1 MNKIWLTVALFPICP
16 AVFAATE
23 VEKPLLCQSNLMPT
37 QWQPLLG
44 LPENAIDIR
53 ADKVNINN
61 TTSAQFT
68 GNVVINTEQMQL
80 SASSA
85 LINKQSGQ
93 LNAEGPLVYEDPFT
107 RVESNGLFADLNN
120 YHIDLMGADYQL
132 TQQLGRG
139 GAAQLSARE
148 NSIELLNASFTT
160 CPSDKPF
167 WSIEASTISLS
178 KTEGW
183 GETYNAV
190 LRILDTPVIY
200 IPYFTFP
207 IDDRRK
213 SGLLAPTL
221 SSSERY
227 GLELITP
234 FYWNIAPNYDA
245 TITPRYMSK
254 KGVQLNTEFRYL
266 TPQHSGLFAVEFLEK
281 DDSEPELKERF
292 LVHWQQNSYFNENW
306 RASIDIT
313 NVSDDNYL
321 TDLTS
326 HYGNATDTQLYR
338 TGTLDYLGE
347 QWTAQLKVQNFEVL
361 GDHTEAYAALPQ
373 IAWQT
378 TEAVKW
384 QGLDWSLQGEFSHFR
399 NDNLT
404 ITDASRL
411 HIEPKASYGISD
423 TAWSFYSEASLLHSY
438 YQQDGDFQNTSFEN
452 TVTRTLPKLR
462 MHAQMNLERATM
474 FVVDDGIQTLE
485 PQLQYLYVPKKDQE
499 NIGLYDTTKMQ
510 DDFSGLFREQR
521 FSGVDRIAQ
530 ANQFT
535 IGATTRIFDNKNLE
549 RFNLSIGQI
558 IYLDSNVKPTKQNPL
573 NKTNY
578 NALFAAE
585 SMIHWHRRWYL
596 SAGIQYDADTKQ
608 LIQSHAT
615 IDYKGD
621 NNQLVQLNH
630 RYANDVSG
638 YEIDQIGFFTS
649 VPLNQ
654 QWQFIASYHR
664 DLVAKRSTEL
674 FAGLQYESCCWA
686 IQLTGNRQIETDLN
700 KTINQDDAQFDSSIR
715 LNFILKG
722 LGGKSNND
730 VSRLLQ
736 QGIFGYRRP
745 YFLNN

>member
-1 MNKIWLTVALFPICP
+1 MNKVWLAVALSSISP
-16 AVFAATE
+16 AVYAATE
-23 VEKPLLCQSNLMPT
+23 IERPLLCQNNNLPQ
-37 QWQPLLG
+37 QWLPLTG
-44 LPENAIDIR
+44 LPKNAIDIR
-53 ADKVNINN
+53 ADRVNINN
-61 TTSAQFT
+61 TSSAQFA
-68 GNVVINTEQMQL
+68 GNVVINTEKMQL

-85 LINKQSGQ
+85 LFNKQSLQ
-93 LNAEGPLVYEDPFT
+93 LNAEGPLIYQDPFT
-107 RVESNGLFADLNN
+107 LVKSNGLFADLNN

-132 TQQLGRG
+132 TQQQGHG
-139 GAAQLSARE
+139 GAAQLSARD
-148 NSIELLNASFTT
+148 NSIELMNASFTT
-160 CPSDKPF
+160 CPSNKPF

-190 LRILDTPVIY
+190 LRILDTPVVY

-213 SGLLAPTL
+213 TGLLAPTI

-227 GLELITP
+227 GLELSTP

-254 KGVQLNTEFRYL
+254 KGVQINTEFRYL
-266 TPQHSGLFAVEFLEK
+266 TPHHSGLFAMELLEK
-281 DDSEPELKERF
+281 DDSEPELKERYLLF
-292 LVHWQQNSYFNENW
+292 WQQNSYFNENW

-321 TDLTS
+321 TDLNS
-326 HYGNATDTQLYR
+326 EYGNITDTQLYR
-338 TGTLDYLGE
+338 TGTLNYLGNV
-347 QWTAQLKVQNFEVL
+347 WSAQLKVQNFEVL
-361 GDHTEAYAALPQ
+361 GDHQESYAALPQ
-373 IAWQT
+373 VSWHT
-378 TEAVKW
+378 TNPISW
-384 QGLDWSLQGEFSHFR
+384 QGIDWSLNGEFSHFKN
-399 NDNLT
+399 NDLV
-404 ITDASRL
+404 ISDASRL
-411 HIEPKASYGISD
+411 HIEPKASYVIND
-423 TAWSFYSEASLLHSY
+423 TAWSFLSEASLLHTY
-438 YQQDGDFQNTSFEN
+438 YQQNGNLNETLFDERVS
-452 TVTRTLPKLR
+452 RTLPKLR
-462 MHAQMNLERATM
+462 LHAQMNLERATKLI
-474 FVVDDGIQTLE
+474 VDEGVQTLE
-485 PQLQYLYVPKKDQE
+485 PQLQYLYVPKKDQD

-535 IGATTRIFDNKNLE
+535 IGATTRIFDNKNQE
-549 RFNLSIGQI
+549 RFNLSVGQI
-558 IYLDSNVKPTKQNPL
+558 LYLDDNVKPTLQNPL

-621 NNQLVQLNH
+621 KNQLVQLNH

-638 YEIDQIGFFTS
+638 YEIDQIGFFIS
-649 VPLNQ
+649 VPINH

-664 DLVAKRSTEL
+664 DLVSRRSTEL

-686 IQLTGNRQIETDLN
+686 IQLTGNRQIQTDLN
-700 KTINQDDAQFDSSIR
+700 KTINQDEAQFDTSIR
-715 LNFILKG
+715 LNFVLKG
-722 LGGKSNND
+722 LGGKSSYD
-730 VSRLLQ
+730 ASRLLQ